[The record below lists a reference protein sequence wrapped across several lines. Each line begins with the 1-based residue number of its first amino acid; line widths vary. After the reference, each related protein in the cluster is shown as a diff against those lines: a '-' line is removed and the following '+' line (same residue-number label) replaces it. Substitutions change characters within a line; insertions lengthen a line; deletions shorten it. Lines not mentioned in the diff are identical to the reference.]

1 MPVVPIR
8 KDGSFEKT
16 SKARTFVPVSWYFFT
31 RKMSVEG
38 QEIER
43 KSHNYNDGSTLA
55 TALHAGKESE
65 GPKYGGGSLGEL
77 DYV

>member
-8 KDGSFEKT
+8 KDGSIEKT
-16 SKARTFVPVSWYFFT
+16 SKARTFVPVSWYFCT
-31 RKMSVEG
+31 SKLSAEG

-43 KSHNYNDGSTLA
+43 KSHNCNDGSKLA